1 MSAIHTPLSILR
13 ILKSQNN
20 FDGREISKKKLE
32 NYHHKNSMI
41 EPITAI
47 PYRDYN
53 ESSTVRPEC
62 FGDWTEIED
71 IAGIVASACEVY
83 HDFPK

>member
-1 MSAIHTPLSILR
+1 
-13 ILKSQNN
+13 
-20 FDGREISKKKLE
+20 
-32 NYHHKNSMI
+32 MI

-62 FGDWTEIED
+62 FGHWTAIED
-71 IAGIVASACEVY
+71 VAGIVASACEVY
-83 HDFPK
+83 HDFPKYVLYKIFYTIAEVKIWSSPTIT